1 MVTQT
6 EAYVCALM
14 TTGRNCMLYMLSSW
28 PQLNAYSKITI
39 MYLLTDMHLL
49 QWSMWNT
56 LQINPSF
63 FSQWKRKGPSEK
75 EKHEQAEVATSG
87 KISE

>member
-1 MVTQT
+1 
-6 EAYVCALM
+6 
-14 TTGRNCMLYMLSSW
+14 
-28 PQLNAYSKITI
+28 

-49 QWSMWNT
+49 QWGMWNT